1 VVAVGTRQH
10 DLEVVRAGLERWLRA
25 QRSDEE
31 LTVAPLTRPSV
42 GLSSETLFVD
52 VATDRGADAFV
63 ARLPPAG
70 DGLFPAYDLAGQAE
84 TQRRLAAT
92 EIPVADPI
100 AFEPDPDWVGVPFLL
115 MPRIPGRAL
124 TTQPSFAR
132 KGWLHDA
139 GPEEQARLQAHFLA
153 TLAAINRLDW
163 RALGLDF
170 LARGGDGGI
179 AGELEWWTHY
189 VDWASDGAPL
199 PVLTEALAW
208 CRDRAP
214 DPAPPPSLLWGDVQ
228 LVNAVYD
235 DEMRPAAILDWE
247 MATIGPAEI
256 DLGWHLVLHQMTA
269 ETAGGDLPGFVDR
282 DATIRRYEGHLGR
295 AVLDL
300 EWFETFA
307 LVRSGA
313 ILARIAALLSAS
325 GVDDSWLTDGNPQI
339 DLLTRRLRD

>member
-10 DLEVVRAGLERWLRA
+10 DLDAVRAGLERWLRSN
-25 QRSDEE
+25 RSDDG

-52 VATDRGADAFV
+52 VSSAGGDDALV

-100 AFEPDPDWVGVPFLL
+100 AFEPDPEWVGVPFLV

-139 GPEEQARLQAHFLA
+139 RTEEQTRLQAHFIA

-163 RALGLDF
+163 RALELGF
-170 LARGGDGGI
+170 LARDGDGGI
-179 AGELEWWTHY
+179 AGELGWWAHY

-208 CRDRAP
+208 CRDRTP
-214 DPAPPPSLLWGDVQ
+214 DPEPAPSLLWGDVQ
-228 LVNAVYD
+228 FVNAVYD

-247 MATIGPAEI
+247 MASIGPAEI

-269 ETAGGDLPGFVDR
+269 ETAGGDLSGFVDR
-282 DATIRRYEGHLGR
+282 GATIRLYETRLGR
-295 AVLDL
+295 PVVDLD
-300 EWFETFA
+300 WFETFA
-307 LVRSGA
+307 LLRSGA

-325 GVDDSWLTDGNPQI
+325 GVDDSWLTEGNPQI
-339 DLLTRRLRD
+339 DQLARRLRA

>member
-1 VVAVGTRQH
+1 MVAVGTRQH

-25 QRSDEE
+25 QRSNDA

-52 VATDRGADAFV
+52 VATDRGDDALV

-70 DGLFPAYDLAGQAE
+70 DGLFPTYDLASQAE

-100 AFEPDPDWVGVPFLL
+100 AFEPDPEWVGVPFLL

-139 GPEEQARLQAHFLA
+139 SPDEQARLQAHFVA
-153 TLAAINRLDW
+153 TLAAINCLDW
-163 RALGLDF
+163 RGLALDF
-170 LARGGDGGI
+170 LARNDDGGI
-179 AGELEWWTHY
+179 TGEVEWWAHY

-199 PVLTEALAW
+199 PVLAEALAW
-208 CRDRAP
+208 CRDRTP
-214 DPAPPPSLLWGDVQ
+214 DPEPAPSLLWGDVQ

-235 DEMRPAAILDWE
+235 DELLPAAILDWE
-247 MATIGPAEI
+247 MASIGPAEI

-269 ETAGGDLPGFVDR
+269 EAAGGDLPGFLDR
-282 DATIRRYEGHLGR
+282 EATIQRYAEHLGR
-295 AVLDL
+295 ELVDL

-307 LVRSGA
+307 LLRSGA

-325 GVDDSWLTDGNPQI
+325 GVDDSWLTEGNPQI
-339 DLLTRRLRD
+339 DQLARRLER